1 MSAYQSIEAIQKEI
15 EAASLQSEEEIEAF
29 RIAFL
34 GRKSGR
40 ITNLFKEI
48 GSVPPADKKE
58 FGRRVNELKQHAEAL
73 IESAHEATS
82 SSAGSRGPSFDL
94 TLPGRKP
101 RRGTLHPLTQTLEDI
116 QSIFERFGFGV
127 AFGPEI
133 EDDWHN
139 FSALNFPPDHP
150 ARDMQDTFF
159 IEPPHDDDG
168 ILLRTHTSPVQIRV
182 MQEQAPPVR
191 VIVPGRVYRNES
203 LSYKSFC
210 LFNQVEGL
218 YVDEGVTFADLKQV
232 LHVFAR
238 AMFGSDVK
246 MRFRA
251 SFFPFTEPSAEVDI
265 WWPNPE
271 LPGGGRWLE
280 VLGCGMVD
288 PNVLKSVDIDPERY
302 TGYAFGMGVDRLAML
317 RYDIDDIR
325 ILYENDLRFLRQF

>member
-1 MSAYQSIEAIQKEI
+1 MSAYESIEAIEKEI
-15 EAASLQSEEEIEAF
+15 EAASFDTEDDVETF

-48 GSVPPADKKE
+48 GSVPPAEKKE
-58 FGRRVNELKQHAEAL
+58 FGRRVNELKQRAEDRLETART
-73 IESAHEATS
+73 AKAA
-82 SSAGSRGPSFDL
+82 SAGSRGPAVDL

-127 AFGPEI
+127 AHGPEI

-159 IEPPHDDDG
+159 IEPPDSGDG

-182 MQEQAPPVR
+182 MQGQAPPVR

-232 LHVFAR
+232 LHIFSR

-265 WWPNPE
+265 WWPNPD

-288 PNVLKSVDIDPERY
+288 PNVLEAVDIDPERY